1 MKKKNIKP
9 LEIKKEQKK
18 SPNES
23 IKIDDQNPLNPSNEN
38 LSSNIIKSSTSN
50 DFLNKKKKQ
59 VIFKEFPGFF
69 FKKFNLTSYKKE
81 RSDSRERSKSP
92 EIKRKPH
99 HKKGNGIPDDLLMRL
114 KYISKIINTRNFI
127 KYYQNKPKGR
137 NVKFEDIFD
146 YIMNYT
152 KEHNELESV
161 LLVYY
166 FICNDIK
173 YYSKESLNHLKEKLK
188 NKSEY
193 IIFNDTQFFEEGY
206 IPKPN
211 ELYLKGIALN
221 PSFFTNIFE
230 FFLKKMQIKYK
241 HIEGYCKLMEINDTN
256 KKNLQKKL
264 KQRLFYNNNNISQ
277 RVKSS
282 SSLKDIQTLPEFTI
296 NHCWNA
302 VYMKG
307 EWYFIDT
314 FFGSGG
320 FIKDSP
326 TPPTPSPRFAKLRG
340 EQNFFNFYYFMT
352 PPEYLISTHRPI
364 EDRWQFLKKTV
375 TFPQFYYKKLI
386 HFGDFYYGVS
396 LYDIEL
402 LTHKY
407 PYIEVNKNDKLEIKL
422 RLREFILEGELYTP
436 NLLSR
441 IGEIKIFFDDDN
453 KIYTFEPQFPNIG
466 EYILRITSRPII
478 TNELVYTPLFDY
490 KIRVKNPDS
499 YLYFEKYK
507 LIKKE
512 NNKLKEKNNENTNNI
527 FLPKLNNNTS
537 FRIQPKII
545 NDYSKILP
553 SKTNKV
559 ICYDDRNFY
568 LIEPRTK
575 ILRKGIKFKFKIK
588 IKGTSNVSLLD
599 GNHWM
604 PLKRTEEDIYE
615 GIKEIETDNV
625 SICCLRNK
633 NVFTEV
639 IKFMIHKDRSIL
651 SRSFFPKVN
660 KLKRN
665 MTKINIKNNNNLSI
679 SKQK

>member
-1 MKKKNIKP
+1 MKSIKTS
-9 LEIKKEQKK
+9 ETKEEQKT
-18 SPNES
+18 SPNDT
-23 IKIDDQNPLNPSNEN
+23 IKIEDQNPLNENMHNNILKSN
-38 LSSNIIKSSTSN
+38 TSQ
-50 DFLNKKKKQ
+50 DFLKQKKKP

-99 HKKGNGIPDDLLMRL
+99 HKKGNGVPDDLLMRL
-114 KYISKIINTRNFI
+114 KYISKIINSESFI
-127 KYYQNKPKGR
+127 KYYQNRPKGTKVGLE
-137 NVKFEDIFD
+137 NILD
-146 YIMNYT
+146 YIINFT
-152 KEHNELESV
+152 KNHNELESV

-173 YYSKESLNHLKEKLK
+173 YYSKESLNNLKEKYK
-188 NKSEY
+188 NKSESS
-193 IIFNDTQFFEEGY
+193 IFSDTKFFEEGY
-206 IPKPN
+206 VPKPN

-221 PSFFTNIFE
+221 PNYFSNIFE
-230 FFLKKMQIKYK
+230 FFLRKMQIKYK
-241 HIEGYCKLMEINDTN
+241 HIEGYCKLMEINDEN
-256 KKNLQKKL
+256 KKNLQKKI
-264 KQRLFYNNNNISQ
+264 KEKNYYNNNIIQSS
-277 RVKSS
+277 KST
-282 SSLKDIQTLPEFTI
+282 SSLKDIQVLPELTI
-296 NHCWNA
+296 NHTWNA

-307 EWYFIDT
+307 EWYFVDT

-320 FIKDSP
+320 FLKESP
-326 TPPTPSPRFAKLRG
+326 TPQVGKLKN
-340 EQNFFNFYYFMT
+340 EKNFFNIYYFMT
-352 PPEYLISTHRPI
+352 PAEYLISTHRPV
-364 EDRWQFLKKTV
+364 EDRWQFLKKTL
-375 TFPQFYYKKLI
+375 TFPQFFYKKLI
-386 HFGDFYYGVS
+386 NFGEFYYGVT

-407 PYIEVNKNDKLEIKL
+407 PYIEVNKNEKLEIKL
-422 RLREFILEGELYTP
+422 RLNDYILEGELYTP
-436 NLLSR
+436 NLLNK
-441 IGEIKIFFDDDN
+441 IGEIKVFFDDDN

-466 EYILRITSRPII
+466 EYILRITSRPIV

-499 YLYFEKYK
+499 YLYFDKYK

-512 NNKLKEKNNENTNNI
+512 NNKLKEKNNDNNNHI
-527 FLPKLNNNTS
+527 FLPKLNNNS
-537 FRIQPKII
+537 NFRIQPRII

-553 SKTNKV
+553 SKVNKV
-559 ICYDDRNFY
+559 ICYDDRNFH

-651 SRSFFPKVN
+651 SKSLFPKVK

-665 MTKINIKNNNNLSI
+665 LTKINIKNTNNLSVT
-679 SKQK
+679 KQK

>member
-1 MKKKNIKP
+1 MKSIKTS
-9 LEIKKEQKK
+9 ETKEEQKT
-18 SPNES
+18 SQNDT
-23 IKIDDQNPLNPSNEN
+23 IKIDDQNPLNENMHNNILKSN
-38 LSSNIIKSSTSN
+38 TSQ
-50 DFLNKKKKQ
+50 DFLKQKKKP

-99 HKKGNGIPDDLLMRL
+99 HKKGNGVPDDLLMRL
-114 KYISKIINTRNFI
+114 KYISKIINSESFI
-127 KYYQNKPKGR
+127 KYYQNRPKGTKVGLE
-137 NVKFEDIFD
+137 NILD
-146 YIMNYT
+146 YIINFT
-152 KEHNELESV
+152 KNHNELESV

-173 YYSKESLNHLKEKLK
+173 YYSKESLDNLKEKYK
-188 NKSEY
+188 NKSESS
-193 IIFNDTQFFEEGY
+193 IFSDTHFFEEGY
-206 IPKPN
+206 VPKPN
-211 ELYLKGIALN
+211 ELFLKGIALN
-221 PSFFTNIFE
+221 PNFFSNIFE
-230 FFLKKMQIKYK
+230 FFLRKMQIKYK
-241 HIEGYCKLMEINDTN
+241 HIEGYCKLMEINDEN
-256 KKNLQKKL
+256 KKNLQKKI
-264 KQRLFYNNNNISQ
+264 KEKNYYNKHIIQSS
-277 RVKSS
+277 KST
-282 SSLKDIQTLPEFTI
+282 SSLKDIQVLPELTI
-296 NHCWNA
+296 NHTWNA

-307 EWYFIDT
+307 EWYFVDT

-320 FIKDSP
+320 FLKESP
-326 TPPTPSPRFAKLRG
+326 TPQVGKLKN
-340 EQNFFNFYYFMT
+340 EKNFFNIYYFMT
-352 PPEYLISTHRPI
+352 PAEYLISTHRPV
-364 EDRWQFLKKTV
+364 EDRWQFLKKTL
-375 TFPQFYYKKLI
+375 TFPQFFYKKLI
-386 HFGDFYYGVS
+386 NFGEFYYGVT

-407 PYIEVNKNDKLEIKL
+407 PYIEVNKNEKLEIKL
-422 RLREFILEGELYTP
+422 RLNDYILEGELYTP
-436 NLLSR
+436 NLLNK
-441 IGEIKIFFDDDN
+441 IGEIKVFFDDDN

-466 EYILRITSRPII
+466 EYILRITSRPIV

-499 YLYFEKYK
+499 YLYFDKYK

-512 NNKLKEKNNENTNNI
+512 NNKLKEKNNDNNNHI
-527 FLPKLNNNTS
+527 FLPKLNNNS
-537 FRIQPKII
+537 NFRIQPRII

-553 SKTNKV
+553 SKVNKV
-559 ICYDDRNFY
+559 ICYDDRNFH

-651 SRSFFPKVN
+651 SKSLFPKVK

-665 MTKINIKNNNNLSI
+665 LTKINIKNTNNLSVT
-679 SKQK
+679 KQK

>member
-1 MKKKNIKP
+1 MKSIKTS
-9 LEIKKEQKK
+9 ETKEEQKT
-18 SPNES
+18 SPNDT
-23 IKIDDQNPLNPSNEN
+23 IKIEDQNPLNENMHNNILKSN
-38 LSSNIIKSSTSN
+38 TSQ
-50 DFLNKKKKQ
+50 DFLKQKKKP

-99 HKKGNGIPDDLLMRL
+99 HKKGNGVPDDLLMRL
-114 KYISKIINTRNFI
+114 KYISKIINSESFI
-127 KYYQNKPKGR
+127 KYYQNRPKGTK
-137 NVKFEDIFD
+137 VKFENILD
-146 YIMNYT
+146 YIINFT
-152 KEHNELESV
+152 KNHNELESV

-173 YYSKESLNHLKEKLK
+173 YYSKESLDNLKEKYK
-188 NKSEY
+188 NKSESS
-193 IIFNDTQFFEEGY
+193 IFSDTHFFEEGY
-206 IPKPN
+206 VPKPN
-211 ELYLKGIALN
+211 ELFLKGIALN
-221 PSFFTNIFE
+221 PNFFSNIFE
-230 FFLKKMQIKYK
+230 FFLRKMQIKYK
-241 HIEGYCKLMEINDTN
+241 HIEGYCKLMEINDEN
-256 KKNLQKKL
+256 KKNLQKKI
-264 KQRLFYNNNNISQ
+264 KEKNYYNKHIIQSS
-277 RVKSS
+277 KST
-282 SSLKDIQTLPEFTI
+282 SSLKDIQVLPELTI
-296 NHCWNA
+296 NHIWNA

-307 EWYFIDT
+307 EWYFVDT

-320 FIKDSP
+320 FLKESP
-326 TPPTPSPRFAKLRG
+326 TPQVGKLKNKK
-340 EQNFFNFYYFMT
+340 NFFNIYYFMT
-352 PPEYLISTHRPI
+352 PAEYLISTHRPV
-364 EDRWQFLKKTV
+364 EDRWQFLKKTL
-375 TFPQFYYKKLI
+375 TFPQFFYKKLI
-386 HFGDFYYGVS
+386 NFGEFYYGVT

-407 PYIEVNKNDKLEIKL
+407 PYIEVNKNEKLEIKL
-422 RLREFILEGELYTP
+422 RLNDYILEGELYTP
-436 NLLSR
+436 NLLNK
-441 IGEIKIFFDDDN
+441 IGEIKVFFDDDN

-466 EYILRITSRPII
+466 EYILRITSRPIV

-499 YLYFEKYK
+499 YLYFDKYK

-512 NNKLKEKNNENTNNI
+512 NNKLKEKNNDNNNHI
-527 FLPKLNNNTS
+527 FLPKLNNNS
-537 FRIQPKII
+537 NFRIQPRII

-553 SKTNKV
+553 SKVNKV
-559 ICYDDRNFY
+559 ICYDDRNFH

-651 SRSFFPKVN
+651 SKSLFPKAK

-665 MTKINIKNNNNLSI
+665 LTKINIKNTNNLSVT
-679 SKQK
+679 KQK